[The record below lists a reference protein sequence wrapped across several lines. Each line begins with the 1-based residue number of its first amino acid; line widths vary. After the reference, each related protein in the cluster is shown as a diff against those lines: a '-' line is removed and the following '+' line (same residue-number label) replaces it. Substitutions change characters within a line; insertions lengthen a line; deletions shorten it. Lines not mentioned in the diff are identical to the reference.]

1 MSDGYPLRPLGEV
14 MCLDIQRIPML
25 SATTYR
31 LAGVLNAGQG
41 LVAKGEFDGGDTE
54 YTAMNVLRVDQ
65 VVMRKLTAWEGP
77 ITVVPA
83 EFDGFVVSNEFPTF
97 TLGPEL
103 VPDWMRHVCRSPRLW
118 AEMKNRVSG
127 TVQRRKR
134 LNPEQLL
141 QIQLPIPPREVQA
154 RVVEILDAVDHQI
167 SALDEETEALERMSM
182 TLAGDLLSNEPI
194 VALGM
199 MLDDIQG
206 GRSPQANK
214 KPPGNDDLGVLK
226 VSAVTPFRFL
236 PEEAKTLL
244 PGTSMPESALVRP
257 GDVLITRANTPLRV
271 GVVARVPADVRSGL
285 YLSDKTLRLMP
296 SSGLDPD
303 FLVVVMALKSARTH
317 LTSSATGTSASMFN
331 VSQDRIRETPIP
343 LPDLD
348 RQREISS
355 TVLSVRANADAV
367 RAEAARLRDARSGL
381 LEGLLDRT
389 IGIAPRVGD
398 VSSGERHSRARVP
411 EPDDPVVPPD
421 GLELHSG
428 QVAPT

>member
-1 MSDGYPLRPLGEV
+1 MSDGYPVRSLDQV
-14 MCLDIQRIPML
+14 MHLDIQRTPMIP
-25 SATTYR
+25 ATTYR

-41 LVAKGEFDGGDTE
+41 LVAKGEFDGADTE
-54 YTAMNVLRVDQ
+54 YAAMNVLRVDQ

-118 AEMKNRVSG
+118 AEMKNRVRG

-154 RVVEILDAVDHQI
+154 GIVEMLDAVDDQI
-167 SALDEETEALERMSM
+167 TALDKEAGALDRVSM
-182 TLAGDLLSNEPI
+182 AVAEDLLSDAPV
-194 VALGM
+194 VALGTT
-199 MLDDIQG
+199 LDDIQG
-206 GRSPQANK
+206 GRSPQANTR
-214 KPPGNDDLGVLK
+214 PPGADEHGVLK

-236 PEEAKTLL
+236 PEESKTLL
-244 PGTSMPESALVRP
+244 PGTSMPESARVQP

-271 GVVARVPADVRSGL
+271 GAVARVPADVRSGL
-285 YLSDKTLRLMP
+285 YLADKTLRLVP
-296 SSGLDPD
+296 SAKLDPD
-303 FLVVVMALKSARTH
+303 FLVVAMALKAARSH

-343 LPDLD
+343 LPEPD
-348 RQREISS
+348 RQREVSS
-355 TVLSVRANADAV
+355 AVLSVRANADAV
-367 RAEAARLRDARSGL
+367 RAEAVRLRLTRSGL
-381 LEGLLDRT
+381 LAGLLDRT
-389 IGIAPRVGD
+389 IEIESAEMEV
-398 VSSGERHSRARVP
+398 
-411 EPDDPVVPPD
+411 
-421 GLELHSG
+421 
-428 QVAPT
+428 

>member
-1 MSDGYPLRPLGEV
+1 MSDGYPLRSLGEV
-14 MCLDIQRIPML
+14 MRLDIQRTPMMP
-25 SATTYR
+25 ATTYR

-54 YTAMNVLRVDQ
+54 YTAMNVLCVDQ

-141 QIQLPIPPREVQA
+141 QIQLPIPPREIQA
-154 RVVEILDAVDHQI
+154 RIVEILNAVDHQI
-167 SALDEETEALERMSM
+167 AALNEEGQVLDRVSM
-182 TLAGDLLSNEPI
+182 AAAQDLLSNEPL
-194 VALGM
+194 VALGT
-199 MLDDIQG
+199 MLDAIQG
-206 GRSPQANK
+206 GRSPQADK
-214 KPPGNDDLGVLK
+214 RPPNADEFGVLK

-236 PEEAKTLL
+236 PEESKALL
-244 PGTSMPESALVRP
+244 PGTSMPKSALVQP

-271 GVVARVPADVRSGL
+271 GAVARVPVDVRDGL
-285 YLSDKTLRLMP
+285 YLADKTLRLVP
-296 SSGLDPD
+296 SPKLDPD
-303 FLVVVMALKSARTH
+303 FLVVAMALKSARTH
-317 LTSSATGTSASMFN
+317 ITSSATGTSASMFN

-348 RQREISS
+348 RQEEVSS
-355 TVLSVRANADAV
+355 TVLSIRTNADAV
-367 RAEAARLRDARSGL
+367 HAEAHRLRALRSGL
-381 LEGLLDRT
+381 LAGLLDRT
-389 IGIAPRVGD
+389 IDIESAESEV
-398 VSSGERHSRARVP
+398 
-411 EPDDPVVPPD
+411 
-421 GLELHSG
+421 
-428 QVAPT
+428 